1 MLVRLRPVHELHA
14 NYLSRL
20 AQSDAHILAVRV
32 PIYHQLQHPCT
43 CILPQASGTPFVHV
57 SSIQSRSMSAPMCAG
72 YSLLRTFT
80 PSKEKNAC
88 HHRSAFVTQSY
99 AILPSVRVSS
109 PQALRLPPRVPDI
122 PVHKYM
128 QAHRPCKLRI
138 NVSTAHST
146 MSAKHPING
155 PCTSFLYFISRAQ
168 NLPRIP
174 ITIIYCPYNVCT
186 HIARCSICTLGNVY
200 TTCSH
205 VAYTHGKKGTHHLS

>member
-1 MLVRLRPVHELHA
+1 MSPHICIHTLMLGVVITCISYPMLVRLRPVHELHA

-109 PQALRLPPRVPDI
+109 PQALRLPSRVPDI
-122 PVHKYM
+122 PVHKICRHTDY
-128 QAHRPCKLRI
+128 AHYSP
-138 NVSTAHST
+138 
-146 MSAKHPING
+146 MSL
-155 PCTSFLYFISRAQ
+155 PCTA
-168 NLPRIP
+168 P
-174 ITIIYCPYNVCT
+174 
-186 HIARCSICTLGNVY
+186 
-200 TTCSH
+200 
-205 VAYTHGKKGTHHLS
+205 